1 MDSDQPKFA
10 EPSGGSDSG
19 SGGIPP
25 ATEGASGDPLA
36 TVVQTIEDEPAGKEP
51 VEVEEGTGGT
61 GRRRGSRKSRP
72 SLLTRL
78 IPNKRI
84 RSLVEWVVVIAIAL
98 VVALG
103 IRQYVFQ
110 PFWIPSGSM
119 EDTLSVGDRVLVNKA
134 SYRFHGVRRG
144 DVVVFE
150 QPESWPLAENVKDL
164 IKRVIAIPGDEVFIT
179 ECAVWLNGQKL
190 IEPYVDGK
198 CTEPAESVVDPDGD
212 GRFVVPEK
220 MLFVMG
226 DNRTGSTDSRYNGF
240 VPESDVVGR
249 AFVVI
254 WPAGNWR
261 WL

>member
-1 MDSDQPKFA
+1 MDSQQPSTP
-10 EPSGGSDSG
+10 EQTGGPDSG
-19 SGGIPP
+19 AGSGRVE
-25 ATEGASGDPLA
+25 AASGDTGAIAGAVLEA
-36 TVVQTIEDEPAGKEP
+36 TDERSAEATGDSEVLPAS
-51 VEVEEGTGGT
+51 
-61 GRRRGSRKSRP
+61 GRRRASRP
-72 SLLTRL
+72 SRLARL
-78 IPNKRI
+78 IPNKRV
-84 RSLVEWVVVIAIAL
+84 RSLVEWVIVIAIAL

-134 SYRFHGVRRG
+134 SYRFHDVRRG
-144 DVVVFE
+144 DVVVFK

-164 IKRVIAIPGDEVFIT
+164 IKRVVAIPGDEVYIA
-179 ECAVWLNGQKL
+179 ECSVWLNGQKL
-190 IEPYVDGK
+190 IEPYTDGK

-212 GRFVVPEK
+212 GKFVVPEK